1 MNSFT
6 EDNLVEQTVIRL
18 IKGAWSDEACHIN
31 AYTDAEDARLGRDH
45 QGEVVLKKFL
55 LPALKKLNPSLPSD
69 AITQAVEQLTRDRSH
84 LSLVNAN
91 QEVYKI
97 LHDGATVSVPRAD
110 GACNT
115 ERVRFFDFNTPL
127 NNHFLCVSQLWVV
140 GDMYTRRPDIIL
152 FVNGIPLVLLELKA
166 SHKSLVDAYRD
177 NLRDYK
183 DTIPKLLWYNLG
195 IIISNGIENKFG
207 SLTSP
212 FEYFNEWKKA
222 ENEDDVSRT
231 DLNTMIRG
239 VCDKA
244 RMLDIFENFV
254 LFDESLAEVK
264 KILPRYFQYFGVNLA
279 FEKVSHYKDN
289 KGKLGVFWH
298 TQGSG
303 KSYSMVFLSQKV
315 FRKISMNFTFVI
327 VTDRG
332 DLDRQAYK
340 NFSTAGA
347 VYEKEV
353 HAESI
358 VHLHDLLSEDHRQIF
373 TTIQKF
379 QNINGA
385 ISNRDDII
393 VMTDE
398 AHRTQYDRMAQN
410 MRKALPKASFIGFTG
425 TPLMAEGE
433 EKTRETFGE
442 YVSVYNFGQSVA
454 DGATVPLYYENHI
467 PKLENV
473 NERLEEDLGK
483 VMDFYELNDEEE
495 EKLEHEFSTFYQ
507 LVTRE
512 DRLNAIARDIVNHF
526 VGRGY
531 NGKAMVVS
539 IDKKTAVR
547 MYTKVKL
554 EWERYIGKLRMD
566 LARTTDER
574 DQQKL
579 WLELGYYESVDMAVM
594 VSQSQNEVADLEP
607 FEIDMKTLRERII
620 KGNLEEE
627 FKKPDSNLRIVFV
640 CAMWMTGFDVPN
652 LSTLYLDKP
661 LKNHTLMQAIARANR
676 VAKDKTNGLIVD
688 YIGVFRNI
696 ERALALYAASKA
708 HDDDEIIR
716 DKEELVGDLEVML
729 KKTKTFLKGEQIE
742 LAELLKASAEE
753 KLHLL
758 ERYANTIIGQPDKK
772 KAFLNLSS
780 DLYTTYRSVLPD
792 PVAEDYYEEVTAVRV
807 IASRV
812 RDVGAQSV
820 DVSRVKRDLED
831 LLDRS
836 IQAGEY
842 VIPQHKRLKDLSAL
856 DANALRKFFA
866 KIENKNLQAE
876 SLRAELEQKITDMV
890 KRNKNRAKFMDRL
903 NAILDEY
910 NSGAH
915 DIDQLFDDLVDL
927 AKSLNDEEQRAVKE
941 NLTEEELAIFDLL
954 LKENLNPDEVERVR
968 EVARGLLSKLKV
980 EKLVIDWREWESTR
994 AGVKTTIFDVLY
1006 KDLPEP
1012 TYAEKDCEMTG
1023 LEVYNFVYEHYKDA
1037 NHFVCA

>member
-1 MNSFT
+1 MNPFS
-6 EDNLVEQTVIRL
+6 EDNLVEQTVIKL
-18 IKGAWSDEACHIN
+18 IKELWVDEACHIN
-31 AYTDAEDARLGRDH
+31 GYTDAEDARLGREH

-55 LPALKKLNPSLPSD
+55 LPALKKLNPGLPAD
-69 AITQAVEQLTRDRSH
+69 VLTQAIEQLTRDRSH

-97 LHDGATVSVPRAD
+97 LRDGASVNVPRAD
-110 GACNT
+110 GASDT
-115 ERVRFFDFNTPL
+115 ERVRFFDFNAPQ
-127 NNHFLCVSQLWVV
+127 NNHFLCVSQFWVV
-140 GDMYTRRPDIIL
+140 GDMYTKRPDIVL

-212 FEYFNEWKKA
+212 FEYFNEWKKV
-222 ENEDDVSRT
+222 ESEKDVSRT
-231 DLNTMIRG
+231 DLAAIIYG

-254 LFDESLAEVK
+254 LFDESLAETR
-264 KILPRYFQYFGVNLA
+264 KILPRYFQYYGVNRA
-279 FEKVSHYKDN
+279 FEKVSQRKDN
-289 KGKLGVFWH
+289 QGKLGVFWH

-303 KSYSMVFLSQKV
+303 KSYSMVFLSQKA
-315 FRKISMNFTFVI
+315 FRKLSMEFTFVI

-340 NFSTAGA
+340 NFSTVGA

-379 QNINGA
+379 QDIAGA
-385 ISNRDDII
+385 ISNRGDII

-454 DGATVPLYYENHI
+454 DGATVPLYYENRV
-467 PKLENV
+467 PRLENV
-473 NERLEEDLGK
+473 NENLERDLGK

-495 EKLEHEFSTFYQ
+495 EKLEQEFSTFYH

-512 DRLNAIARDIVNHF
+512 DRLDAVARDIVGHF

-531 NGKAMVVS
+531 DGKAMVVS
-539 IDKKTAVR
+539 VDKKTAVR
-547 MYTKVKL
+547 MYVKIKA
-554 EWERYIGKLRMD
+554 EWGRYIGKLRMD
-566 LARTTDER
+566 LSRSTDER
-574 DQQKL
+574 EREKILRQ
-579 WLELGYYESVDMAVM
+579 LERHEDVDMAVM
-594 VSQSQNEVADLEP
+594 VSQSQNEIAGLEP
-607 FEIDMKTLRERII
+607 FEIDMRPLRSRIQT
-620 KGNLEEE
+620 GNLEEE
-627 FKKPDSNLRIVFV
+627 FKKPDSNLRIIFV

-676 VAKDKTNGLIVD
+676 VAEGKTNGLIVD

-708 HDDDEIIR
+708 NDDDEIIR
-716 DKEELVGDLEVML
+716 DKEELVSDLEELL
-729 KKTKTFLKGEQIE
+729 KRTKIFLKGEQIE
-742 LAELLKASAEE
+742 LSELLKASAEE
-753 KLHLL
+753 KLRLL
-758 ERYANTIIGQPDKK
+758 ERYANTIIGQPAKK
-772 KAFLNLSS
+772 KAFLNLASG
-780 DLYTTYRSVLPD
+780 LYSAYRAVLPD
-792 PVAEDYYEEVTAVRV
+792 PVAEDFYDEVTAVRV
-807 IASRV
+807 ISSRV

-820 DVSRVKRDLED
+820 DVSQVKGDLED

-842 VIPQHKRLKDLSAL
+842 VIPQYKRVKDLSVL
-856 DANALRKFFA
+856 DANALRKFFEG
-866 KIENKNLQAE
+866 IENKNLQAE
-876 SLRAELEQKITDMV
+876 SLRAELEQKIAEMV
-890 KRNKNRAKFMDRL
+890 KRNKNRARFMERL
-903 NAILDEY
+903 DTILREY

-927 AKSLNDEEQRAVKE
+927 AKSLNEEEQRAIKE

-954 LKENLNPDEVERVR
+954 LKENLNPDEVEKVR

-1006 KDLPEP
+1006 RDLPES
-1012 TYAEKDCEMTG
+1012 TYAEQDCEMKG